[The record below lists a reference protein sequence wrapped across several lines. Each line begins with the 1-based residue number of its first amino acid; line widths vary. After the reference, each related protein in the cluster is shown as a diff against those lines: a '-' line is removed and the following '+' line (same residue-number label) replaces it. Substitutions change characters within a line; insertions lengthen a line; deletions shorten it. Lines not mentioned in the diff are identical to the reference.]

1 MARTARN
8 NWPYPNQDND
18 AWYDTFKALVNAMD
32 ASFFTTREDK
42 NFVLFGGGSVSFN
55 ATTGVL
61 SWTSP
66 FEAVSA
72 TSGFHWYIPAPAT
85 GGSVTLQDGEFFFVE
100 LTRNPQSS
108 VAVVARVGSQINPN
122 DNSLVIAQRIGS
134 VVVFRNGAVVASG
147 QTIILF
153 GPRVMTQV
161 YEIVGLA
168 GKQETQLSSWQGVGA
183 LRFVPTDFYPGGLGI
198 TREVRFEAWL
208 ETTDDVTPLPA
219 QVRLYDLT
227 NGAPITASVLSSSSL
242 TTARQVSGILVVGT
256 DIPNATTDFE
266 VQIRLDDTAGSPTPS
281 DQISCKK
288 AALRITWS

>member
-18 AWYDTFKALVNAMD
+18 AWYDMFKAFVNAVD

-61 SWTSP
+61 SWSSA

-72 TSGFHWYIPAPAT
+72 TSGFHWYIPDPAT
-85 GGSVTLQDGEFFFVE
+85 GGTVTLQDGEFFFVE
-100 LTRNPQSS
+100 LTRNPQSA

-134 VVVFRNGAVVASG
+134 VVIFRNGAVIASG

-161 YEIVGLA
+161 YELVGLA
-168 GKQETQLSSWQGVGA
+168 GKQETQLSAWQGVGA
-183 LRFVPTDFYPGGLGI
+183 LRFDPSEFYPGGLGI
-198 TREVRFEAWL
+198 TQEVRFEAWL

-219 QVRLYDLT
+219 NVRLYDLT
-227 NGAPITASVLSSSSL
+227 NGTPIAASVLTSSSL
-242 TTARQVSGILVVGT
+242 TTERKVSGILVVGT
-256 DIPNATTDFE
+256 NIPNAATDYE
-266 VQIRLDDTAGSPTPS
+266 VQIRLDDTAGSPTPA

-288 AALRITWS
+288 AALKINWS